1 VVRNARAVLGVVHIV
16 TTAETDRT
24 TPPSGKGAR
33 VIFDVHRDVALEPDI
48 AWEALIDWAAHSDW
62 VPLTH
67 VDVDASDPN
76 VFTAWSG
83 PGASGW
89 GRRLALED
97 RMEAVV
103 VDYEGGYGRCVVHK
117 LGPSLKGVA
126 ELTVSPGEVAG
137 TTSIHWHEN
146 VTVRRLPRF
155 ASSLTGTISAAL
167 FGWALGRME
176 KCARRQH

>member
-1 VVRNARAVLGVVHIV
+1 
-16 TTAETDRT
+16 
-24 TPPSGKGAR
+24 
-33 VIFDVHRDVALEPDI
+33 
-48 AWEALIDWAAHSDW
+48 
-62 VPLTH
+62 
-67 VDVDASDPN
+67 
-76 VFTAWSG
+76 
-83 PGASGW
+83 
-89 GRRLALED
+89 
-97 RMEAVV
+97 MEAVV